1 MIAKRLD
8 WDSDF
13 FGFEIGEI
21 SFSSDESIGNSENF
35 KLLVIKSGNDFEV
48 LIDGFENCFSEIKIV
63 FEKELS
69 LINSQN
75 TSIYPIDETEYDI
88 NDLYELAYESGK
100 KSRFVLDKNFK
111 NENFKKL
118 YRKWVDNSI
127 SKEIAEDVLIYK
139 ENKQIMGFV
148 TYKINESF
156 GTIGLIAVSAAHQG
170 KGIGNK
176 LLSFVENRIFS
187 NGITKLV
194 IPTQLSNNTACNF
207 YKKQN
212 YTIQQK
218 LFIKHYWKK

>member
-1 MIAKRLD
+1 
-8 WDSDF
+8 
-13 FGFEIGEI
+13 
-21 SFSSDESIGNSENF
+21 
-35 KLLVIKSGNDFEV
+35 
-48 LIDGFENCFSEIKIV
+48 
-63 FEKELS
+63 
-69 LINSQN
+69 
-75 TSIYPIDETEYDI
+75 
-88 NDLYELAYESGK
+88 
-100 KSRFVLDKNFK
+100 VLDKNFK